1 LHPRLAYFLSVVFHP
16 LLMPTWLFGLLLYV
30 APARLNV
37 EAYSYAVR
45 LSLLVLVFIGTF
57 AVPSL
62 LIFYLYRTGFLSD
75 LNMPERTD
83 RRVPYLITGLAY
95 SVVTYLFAFRMS
107 LFSETSPGVAVVL
120 GSITL
125 SILLVGIINTF
136 WKISAHTVGMGGV
149 LGTVLPMLVK
159 YGDTD
164 LFIPFVALIALS
176 GLVST
181 ARLQLNAH
189 TLGQVSAGLGL
200 GVLVSGLAV
209 FLLV

>member
-1 LHPRLAYFLSVVFHP
+1 
-16 LLMPTWLFGLLLYV
+16 MPTWLFGLLLYV

-37 EAYSYAVR
+37 DTYSSSVR
-45 LSLLVLVFIGTF
+45 LSLLVLVFVGTF
-57 AVPSL
+57 AIPSL
-62 LIFYLYRTGFLSD
+62 LILYLYRTGILTD

-83 RRVPYLITGLAY
+83 RRLPYLITGIIY

-120 GSITL
+120 GSITI

-136 WKISAHTVGMGGV
+136 WKISAHTVGIGGV
-149 LGTVLPMLVK
+149 LGTIMPLLIK
-159 YGDTD
+159 HGDTD
-164 LFIPFVALIALS
+164 LFTPFVALIALS
-176 GLVST
+176 GLVAS

-200 GVLVSGLAV
+200 GLLVSGLAV
-209 FLLV
+209 FWLV